1 MLCKCTYN
9 NSHKIKSKKCILF
22 YLPYQETLSNFTP
35 IKILLDTPC
44 CKEVQYDSDAKKESC
59 FDKWFVATT
68 VSCNTWYK
76 IFNLPHNIQGQRK
89 QYGIQHYIAVA
100 INSDMGDTLPSVA
113 TSLSMA
119 DNNYS
124 IRDKGNILVILAR
137 TKLAKDTTFVGNKES
152 NLNALS
158 RLLKNGHNG
167 HNIWM
172 IYWR

>member
-1 MLCKCTYN
+1 MY
-9 NSHKIKSKKCILF
+9 IILF
-22 YLPYQETLSNFTP
+22 TIPRKFEQFYTYQDFTGYA
-35 IKILLDTPC
+35 LLQRGTIWFR
-44 CKEVQYDSDAKKESC
+44 CKKKESC

-124 IRDKGNILVILAR
+124 IRDKGNIWEWI
-137 TKLAKDTTFVGNKES
+137 
-152 NLNALS
+152 
-158 RLLKNGHNG
+158 
-167 HNIWM
+167 
-172 IYWR
+172 